1 MSQAQ
6 QDPIA
11 LIQAQL
17 DAYNDRD
24 VAAWLATYAPDA
36 RQYAYPGTLLA
47 QGHAEIGARIQARFA
62 EPNLHARLL
71 SRSVMAMAQGHT
83 VIDHE
88 TITRT
93 FPEGPGEVDMM
104 AIYEVSEGLIQSGLF
119 ISGVPRL
126 NSR

>member
-1 MSQAQ
+1 MSTAPN
-6 QDPIA
+6 PIG

-17 DAYNDRD
+17 DAYNARD
-24 VAAWLATYAPDA
+24 VAAWLATYAADA

-47 QGHAEIGARIQARFA
+47 QGHAEIGERIQARFA

-71 SRSVMAMAQGHT
+71 SRSVMATATGHT

-93 FPEGPGEVDMM
+93 FPEGTGELDMM
-104 AIYEVSEGLIQSGLF
+104 AIYEVSGGLIQSGMF
-119 ISGVPRL
+119 ISGEPRL
-126 NSR
+126 HAR

>member
-6 QDPIA
+6 QDPNA

-17 DAYNDRD
+17 DAYNARD
-24 VAAWLATYAPDA
+24 VAAWLATYAPGA

-71 SRSVMAMAQGHT
+71 HRTVLKTSQGHT

-88 TITRT
+88 IITRT
-93 FPEGPGEVDMM
+93 FPEGPGELDFV
-104 AIYEVSEGLIQSGLF
+104 AIYEVSDGLIQSGLF

-126 NSR
+126 YSR